1 MPACAKRSAT
11 GRSTRLSGSPLRA
24 QTLVEAPLPWT
35 LDFRPSTLLLSATR
49 CDTFPGMKTLGTIFA
64 VLLVIVALLVAGLQ
78 IFLTKGLTTALNQG
92 VFPAVKAMY
101 GLEMGIRNASVNLFK
116 GSAELE
122 GFTVRNLK
130 GYEEPYLL
138 TFDRCLLEIELLSLI
153 RRDPVVIKTAEASG
167 ATLVIE
173 RNRDQLFN
181 VKELA
186 DALKPVESAPAAPPS
201 KPPVDPKAPAPAPD
215 APPPAEPAAEPAKP
229 VPVHIRRIAVD
240 TLVRYVDSRRKER
253 YDLSLRLT
261 GSDLFTVPAPGQPN
275 SLLVLRGSLA
285 DDKNA
290 FATDLNAI
298 LQPLTDPQKPSF
310 NATGSILDIR
320 AGFLRELLKKNEME
334 SSSFSIEPSIT
345 CQNGHLQGS
354 RIDLI
359 LKNLKIYG
367 TEIGDTTLKLPL
379 YGTLQKPALDITGAL
394 QSLFSKEALK
404 IGKTLGLRE
413 LKKGISKELGVD
425 GSASPQEMLLQG
437 LTNQVKEVSESPA
450 LQELIQQVL
459 PGAQPTNNVA
469 TNRPLGETVGSVLAE
484 QLGKNVKELEGNEAV
499 KETLKS
505 LGTSLFGK

>member
-1 MPACAKRSAT
+1 MQLQLPSAT
-11 GRSTRLSGSPLRA
+11 G
-24 QTLVEAPLPWT
+24 
-35 LDFRPSTLLLSATR
+35 
-49 CDTFPGMKTLGTIFA
+49 CDTFPAMKTLGVIFS
-64 VLLVIVALLVAGLQ
+64 VLLVIVALLLVGLQ
-78 IFLTKGLTTALNQG
+78 MFLTKGLTTALNQG

-138 TFDRCLLEIELLSLI
+138 TFDRCLLEIEMLSLI

-173 RNRDQLFN
+173 RNQDRLFN
-181 VKELA
+181 IKELA
-186 DALKPVESAPAAPPS
+186 DALQPVESAPSAPPS
-201 KPPVDPKAPAPAPD
+201 KV
-215 APPPAEPAAEPAKP
+215 PAEPKDPPPGQPDTPPPAEPAKP

-240 TLVRYVDSRRKER
+240 TLIRYADSRRKER

-261 GSDLFTVPAPGQPN
+261 GSDLFTVPAPGQPS

-285 DDKNA
+285 DDKKA

-310 NATGSILDIR
+310 NVAGSILDIR
-320 AGFLRELLKKNEME
+320 ADFLRDLLKKNEME
-334 SSSFSIEPSIT
+334 SSAFSIQPSIT
-345 CQNGHLQGS
+345 CQNGNLQGS
-354 RIDLI
+354 RIELI
-359 LKNLKIYG
+359 LKDLKIHG

-379 YGTLQKPALDITGAL
+379 YGTLQRPALDITGAL
-394 QSLFSKEALK
+394 QSLFSKEALR
-404 IGKTLGLRE
+404 IGRTLGLRE
-413 LKKGISKELGVD
+413 LKKELSKELGVD

-437 LTNQVKEVSESPA
+437 LTNQVKEVADSPA

-459 PGAQPTNNVA
+459 PGAQPTNGVS
-469 TNRPLGETVGSVLAE
+469 TNRPLGETVGNVLAE